1 MEAVLN
7 EEETEEIRKDR
18 ASAKQRETS
27 FTIHLNE
34 EIDDMLFS
42 DLACKPCHDE
52 EQEDKQEVEE
62 ADKPEPRCKPLR
74 PTIKEVQEHNLTH
87 LPF

>member
-1 MEAVLN
+1 MEDALN
-7 EEETEEIRKDR
+7 EEEGEDIRKDR

-27 FTIHLNE
+27 FARHLHGE
-34 EIDDMLFS
+34 MDDMVLS
-42 DLACKPCHDE
+42 ELACKPCHDE